1 MARYFQDLIL
11 WGQSLHLLR
20 AGKTLN
26 SLTVDVYS
34 LWLAETTCKNMC
46 LLACTLPSPKS
57 HIHCFLC
64 LLRAVSQRYWKC
76 CLPGYSLY
84 FAPNKLNLKLSYC
97 VYVFFFKSAKVRE
110 WSLHVPLFRAKW
122 AGAKKADRE
131 ATVSKCVLEASEEE
145 ISSKRM
151 WLSESMPLKR
161 KVQDW
166 ELALVF
172 SYRVVTESGLNLCFF
187 SGVVIHTSLLWQFE
201 TEWEK
206 SKQLVRTILL
216 RFPVNKTK
224 DIES

>member
-1 MARYFQDLIL
+1 MVLKGVPKYCWTYNHEGA
-11 WGQSLHLLR
+11 LL
-20 AGKTLN
+20 TSN
-26 SLTVDVYS
+26 
-34 LWLAETTCKNMC
+34 WH
-46 LLACTLPSPKS
+46 LPSTSTRIKA
-57 HIHCFLC
+57 
-64 LLRAVSQRYWKC
+64 RTTA
-76 CLPGYSLY
+76 
-84 FAPNKLNLKLSYC
+84 AAA
-97 VYVFFFKSAKVRE
+97 AKVQE
-110 WSLHVPLFRAKW
+110 WSLDVPLFRARWK
-122 AGAKKADRE
+122 GAKKADRE

-161 KVQDW
+161 IVQDW

-172 SYRVVTESGLNLCFF
+172 SYRVVTESGLDLCFF
-187 SGVVIHTSLLWQFE
+187 NGVVIHTSLLWQFE